1 MSDSSSSF
9 PQNLTGRVI
18 AVPESRSLDIFT
30 RLLERRGAEVIQCPL
45 VGIHNAPDVEPV
57 LEWLRDFNNGACDDL
72 ILMTGEG
79 LRRLQSIIE
88 IHAPELREP
97 FIEQLAK
104 VRKVT
109 RGPKPNSEL
118 RKLNLERDIN
128 ALAPTTDGV
137 IETMGQLDLS
147 GRTVGL
153 QLYGTYTNP
162 PLVAALKGQG
172 ATVKSVAPYVY
183 ADDIEEQRVNDLI
196 EKLVAGTVDVIAFT
210 SATQVKRL
218 WSVAKKQDQVA
229 AMEAAFTNLTVT
241 AVGPVVRDC
250 LIEKGV
256 RVDLMPEDSFFL
268 KPLVNLLGEKLG
280 PKS

>member
-1 MSDSSSSF
+1 MSAADSNF

-45 VGIHNAPDVEPV
+45 VGIHNTPDVEPV
-57 LEWLRDFNNGACDDL
+57 LDWLRDFNAGACDDL

-97 FIEQLAK
+97 FIEQLGK

-137 IETMGQLDLS
+137 IETMAQLDLN

-153 QLYGTYTNP
+153 QLYGSYINP
-162 PLVAALKGQG
+162 PLVAALEAQG
-172 ATVKSVAPYVY
+172 ASVKSVAPYVY
-183 ADDIEEQRVNDLI
+183 ADDIEEQRVIDLI
-196 EKLVAGTVDVIAFT
+196 QKLVAGGVDVIAFT

-218 WSVAKKQDQVA
+218 WSVAKKQDQLA
-229 AMEAAFTNLTVT
+229 AMEAAFADLTVT

-250 LIEKGV
+250 LLEKGV
-256 RVDLMPEDSFFL
+256 SVDLMPEDSFFL

-280 PKS
+280 PKA

>member
-1 MSDSSSSF
+1 MSEF

-45 VGIHNAPDVEPV
+45 VGIHNTPDVEPV
-57 LEWLRDFNNGACDDL
+57 LNWLAEFNAGACDDL

-79 LRRLQSIIE
+79 LRRLQSIID

-97 FIEQLAK
+97 FIEQLGK

-137 IETMGQLDLS
+137 IETMAALDLN

-153 QLYGTYTNP
+153 QLYGSYSNP
-162 PLVAALKGQG
+162 PLVAALEAQG

-183 ADDIEEQRVNDLI
+183 ADDIEEQRVIDLI
-196 EKLVAGTVDVIAFT
+196 QRLVAGAVDVIAFT

-218 WSVAKKQDQVA
+218 WSVAKKQDQLA
-229 AMEAAFTNLTVT
+229 AMEAAFADLTVT

-250 LIEKGV
+250 LLEKGV
-256 RVDLMPEDSFFL
+256 SVDLMPEDSFFL

-280 PKS
+280 PKA

>member
-1 MSDSSSSF
+1 MSDF
-9 PQNLTGRVI
+9 PQTLVGRVI
-18 AVPESRSLDIFT
+18 AVPESRSLDVFT
-30 RLLERRGAEVIQCPL
+30 RLLERRGATVVQCPL
-45 VGIHNAPDVEPV
+45 VGIHNTPEVEPV
-57 LEWLRDFNNGACDDL
+57 LAWLRAFNDGACDDL

-88 IHAPELREP
+88 IHAPELMAP
-97 FIEQLAK
+97 FVERLAS

-118 RKLNLERDIN
+118 RKLGLERDVN
-128 ALAPTTDGV
+128 ALKPTTDGV
-137 IETMGQLDLS
+137 IETMAAYDLS

-153 QLYGTYTNP
+153 QLYGSYSNP
-162 PLVAALKGQG
+162 PLVEALQAQG
-172 ATVKSVAPYVY
+172 ATVMSVAPYVY

-196 EKLVAGTVDVIAFT
+196 AQIIANEIDVIAFT

-218 WSVAKKQDQVA
+218 WSVAKKQDQLA
-229 AMEAAFTNLTVT
+229 AMEAAFTALTVT

-256 RVDLMPEDSFFL
+256 KVDLMPEDSFFL
-268 KPLVNLLGEKLG
+268 KPLVKLLGEKLG
-280 PKS
+280 PKV

>member
-1 MSDSSSSF
+1 MSDF

-45 VGIHNAPDVEPV
+45 VGIHNTPDTAPV
-57 LEWLRDFNNGACDDL
+57 LEWLEAFNRGDYDDL

-88 IHAPELREP
+88 LHAPNMRDEFLR
-97 FIEQLAK
+97 QLGR
-104 VRKVT
+104 VRKIT

-118 RKLNLERDIN
+118 RKLGLERDIK
-128 ALAPTTDGV
+128 ALAPTTEGV
-137 IETMGQLDLS
+137 IDTMRELDLS
-147 GRTVGL
+147 GHTVGL
-153 QLYGTYTNP
+153 QLYGTYSNP
-162 PLVAALKGQG
+162 PLVDALEAQG

-183 ADDIEEQRVNDLI
+183 ADDIEEQRVVDLI
-196 EKLVAGTVDVIAFT
+196 HRLVAGDVDVIAFT

-218 WSVAKKQDQVA
+218 WTVAKKIEQTQH
-229 AMEAAFTNLTVT
+229 MEQAFSKLTVT

-280 PKS
+280 PK

>member
-1 MSDSSSSF
+1 MSAADSNF

-45 VGIHNAPDVEPV
+45 VGIHNTPDVEPV
-57 LEWLRDFNNGACDDL
+57 LGWLHEFNSGACDDL

-79 LRRLQSIIE
+79 LRRLQSIID

-97 FIEQLAK
+97 FVAQLAK

-128 ALAPTTDGV
+128 ALAPTTEGV
-137 IETMGQLDLS
+137 IETMASLDLN

-153 QLYGTYTNP
+153 QLYGSYSNP
-162 PLVAALKGQG
+162 PLVAALEAQG

-183 ADDIEEQRVNDLI
+183 ADDIEEQRVIDLI
-196 EKLVAGTVDVIAFT
+196 QKLVAGGVDVIAFT

-218 WSVAKKQDQVA
+218 WSVAKKQDQLA
-229 AMEAAFTNLTVT
+229 AMEAAFADLTVT

-250 LIEKGV
+250 LLEKGV
-256 RVDLMPEDSFFL
+256 SVDLMPEDSFFL

-280 PKS
+280 PK

>member
-1 MSDSSSSF
+1 MSAADSNF

-45 VGIHNAPDVEPV
+45 VGIHNTPDVEPV
-57 LEWLRDFNNGACDDL
+57 LDWLRDFNAGVCDDL

-79 LRRLQSIIE
+79 LRRLQSIID

-97 FIEQLAK
+97 FVEQLGK

-128 ALAPTTDGV
+128 ALAPTTKGV
-137 IETMGQLDLS
+137 IETMASLDLN

-153 QLYGTYTNP
+153 QLYGSYTNP
-162 PLVAALKGQG
+162 PLVAALEAQG

-183 ADDIEEQRVNDLI
+183 ADDIEEQRVIDLI
-196 EKLVAGTVDVIAFT
+196 QKLVAGGVDVIAFT

-218 WSVAKKQDQVA
+218 WSVAKKQDQLA
-229 AMEAAFTNLTVT
+229 SMEAAFADLTVT

-250 LIEKGV
+250 LLEKGV
-256 RVDLMPEDSFFL
+256 PVDLMPEDSFFL
-268 KPLVNLLGEKLG
+268 NPLVNLLGEKLG
-280 PKS
+280 PK